1 MKGDTAEDLGEKKGA
16 GETASLLLPVGARP
30 LEPKGPSLSL
40 AGRSTLCLIHDRILK
55 AHDLFDFMPSQLQRS
70 LLCIN
75 CTLNLPWI

>member
-55 AHDLFDFMPSQLQRS
+55 AHDLFVCTGLQLEKNFAS
-70 LLCIN
+70 GLII
-75 CTLNLPWI
+75 P